1 MGAFGDRGH
10 WEAQSVSL
18 GVSAG
23 RTYHEATH
31 GRREITDQSGP
42 RQIASANSIKSTA
55 FVDLLTRRIARTLD
69 ASSRALSPTLHV
81 RLSQFPGEP
90 YVSRFL
96 AQAE

>member
-1 MGAFGDRGH
+1 MRAFDDRGH

-18 GVSAG
+18 GVGAG
-23 RTYHEATH
+23 CTCHEETH
-31 GRREITDQSGP
+31 RRREIRDQSGP

-55 FVDLLTRRIARTLD
+55 FADLLTKRIARTLD
-69 ASSRALSPTLHV
+69 ASSRALSPMLQV

>member
-10 WEAQSVSL
+10 WEAQFVSL
-18 GVSAG
+18 GVGSG
-23 RTYHEATH
+23 RTYHEETH

-55 FVDLLTRRIARTLD
+55 FADLLTKRIVRTLD
-69 ASSRALSPTLHV
+69 ASSRALSPTLQV

>member
-18 GVSAG
+18 GVGAG
-23 RTYHEATH
+23 RTCHEETH
-31 GRREITDQSGP
+31 GRREIRDQSGP

-55 FVDLLTRRIARTLD
+55 FADLLTKR
-69 ASSRALSPTLHV
+69 ASRGHWMRPRALSPTLQV

-90 YVSRFL
+90 YVSRFP